1 MALWV
6 SGTLG
11 ELMPHVGLPEKSTRD
26 LEAGGN
32 GGGGGED
39 IKAGTGKTTKVCPVR
54 LSQAVLPRRCLLLWP
69 LLAGSSA
76 PHTGN
81 QSPLGLCPGC

>member
-1 MALWV
+1 MTLWV

-32 GGGGGED
+32 GGGGG
-39 IKAGTGKTTKVCPVR
+39 KTSKQGQEKPPKCVP
-54 LSQAVLPRRCLLLWP
+54 
-69 LLAGSSA
+69 
-76 PHTGN
+76 
-81 QSPLGLCPGC
+81 